1 MADLHEMFDWL
12 EEFGPFYD
20 VSCVTFVRS
29 LSPAEALVRLGADS
43 GAITGVT
50 FEELQERTMACF
62 DSDAMRTGYVGALE
76 TDGWSVLIQLWTGS
90 IGADFSLL
98 RRLSQKTEVVSIDR
112 NLHAT
117 DHFVYAADGELVT
130 WFDLLGPDARGGNE
144 PDRLVDMMR
153 KVGLEPD
160 LNEDGPDVDAGFPR
174 AFALARKITG
184 FPFSKEMLDMR
195 LLGAVVN
202 SG

>member
-1 MADLHEMFDWL
+1 MANLHEMFDWL
-12 EEFGPFYD
+12 EEFYH
-20 VSCVTFVRS
+20 VSCVTFARS

-43 GAITGVT
+43 SEIRGVT
-50 FEELQERTMACF
+50 FEELQERTMECI

-76 TDGWSVLIQLWTGS
+76 MAGWSVLIQLWTGS
-90 IGADFSLL
+90 IAVDFPLL
-98 RRLSQKTEVVSIDR
+98 KRLSQKTQVVSINR
-112 NLHAT
+112 NVHAT
-117 DHFVYAADGELVT
+117 DYFVYAADGELVT
-130 WFDLLGPDARGGNE
+130 WFDLLGPDARAGNE
-144 PDRLVDMMR
+144 PGQLTDMMHE
-153 KVGLEPD
+153 VGLDPE

-195 LLGAVVN
+195 LLGAMIN